1 MTTVIRYVKNTMDG
15 GDPASC
21 RVSSTGSDHQ
31 LVAIDVLVTAGIAA
45 NANANVLTWTGAGK
59 IRSIASIF
67 MRRTG
72 SGNIGVTDTGEIIPM
87 GAVAQPTHSTFTVD
101 ATGKTINCRLLAGAT
116 AIPTFTTISFLL
128 VIGTGEPGHD

>member
-15 GDPASC
+15 GGSPH
-21 RVSSTGSDHQ
+21 VSSTGSDCQ
-31 LVAIDVLVTAGIAA
+31 LVAIDVYTAAGIAA

-59 IRSIASIF
+59 IRSIASVF

-72 SGNIGVTDTGEIIPM
+72 SGNAQTDTGEIIPM
-87 GAVAQPTHSTFTVD
+87 GAVAQNTHSTFTVD

>member
-15 GDPASC
+15 GGSPH
-21 RVSSTGSDHQ
+21 VNSTGSDCQ
-31 LVAIDVLVTAGIAA
+31 LVAIDVYTTAGIAP

-59 IRSIASIF
+59 IRSIVSVF

-72 SGNIGVTDTGEIIPM
+72 SGNIGGTDTGEIIPM
-87 GAVAQPTHSTFTVD
+87 GAVAQNTHSTFTID
-101 ATGKTINCRLLAGAT
+101 PTGKTINCRLLAGAT

-128 VIGTGEPGHD
+128 VIGAHD